1 MQRQIREMYT
11 IRDIY
16 GNIIISID
24 EDSRFLVLRDMDL
37 HNADFRNA
45 RLRYAKFIRCNVEGA
60 DFRGA
65 DMLAGY
71 ISQTDFKKA
80 ITDNTTKFPRRHTY
94 GPSYM

>member
-1 MQRQIREMYT
+1 MMEIKDLSGNVITT
-11 IRDIY
+11 IDDDLIFAVF
-16 GNIIISID
+16 S
-24 EDSRFLVLRDMDL
+24 DMDVS
-37 HNADFRNA
+37 NADFRNA

-80 ITDNTTKFPRRHTY
+80 ITDHTTKMPVPPTY
-94 GPSYM
+94 SASYM

>member
-1 MQRQIREMYT
+1 VITT
-11 IRDIY
+11 ID
-16 GNIIISID
+16 D
-24 EDSRFLVLRDMDL
+24 ELIFAVFSDMDL
-37 HNADFRNA
+37 SNADFRNA

-80 ITDNTTKFPRRHTY
+80 ITDSTTKMPVPPTY
-94 GPSYM
+94 SASYM

>member
-1 MQRQIREMYT
+1 MTEIKDLSGNVITT
-11 IRDIY
+11 IDDDLIFAVF
-16 GNIIISID
+16 S
-24 EDSRFLVLRDMDL
+24 DMDL
-37 HNADFRNA
+37 SNADFRNA

-80 ITDNTTKFPRRHTY
+80 ITDHTTKMYVINTEHRL
-94 GPSYM
+94 PSP